1 MSQKKNYIEEYFVT
15 LIERIDEEYKEKKE
29 RVEMKYDEHVQE
41 IEFLDNF
48 RDTICQELECK
59 SEKELITKSED
70 FVDYIRNL
78 GKREFVV

>member
-1 MSQKKNYIEEYFVT
+1 M
-15 LIERIDEEYKEKKE
+15 IERIDEEYKEKKE

-59 SEKELITKSED
+59 S
-70 FVDYIRNL
+70 
-78 GKREFVV
+78 